1 MNNSF
6 VQKIRSEIPE
16 EVKFYGIEPQ
26 NSARAAMFEMRTK
39 DGRRKAFSYSHIT
52 QADYEPDGSII
63 IQVLDVTITVKGRSL
78 EDVFGYLVANR
89 IKYIQEDFSGMDSED
104 SKLFIESI
112 EIVPRTFSVAND
124 NEI

>member
-1 MNNSF
+1 MNSSF

-26 NSARAAMFEMRTK
+26 NSARAAMFELRTK

-52 QADYEPDGSII
+52 EAEYDPEGSII
-63 IQVLDVTITVKGRSL
+63 IQVLDVTVTIKGRSL

-89 IKYIQEDFSGMDSED
+89 IKYIQEDFSGMDSEE

-112 EIVPRTFSVAND
+112 DIAPKVFSAAND
-124 NEI
+124 NSS